1 MMNTPENPLQQRIAE
16 LLDDRAATLDEL
28 TLARLGAARRRAT
41 NSRTGW
47 RARVWRPLQTA
58 SGLALAASL
67 VLGLSILL
75 RAPVD
80 ATLQPSPDELE
91 ALAEDDAELF
101 EKLEFFRWLDEEG
114 LGGESNGGSA

>member
-1 MMNTPENPLQQRIAE
+1 MIDTPENPLRQRITE

-41 NSRTGW
+41 TRIGW
-47 RARVWRPLQTA
+47 RARAWRPLQTA
-58 SGLALAASL
+58 TGIALAASV

-75 RAPVD
+75 RSPVD

-91 ALAEDDAELF
+91 ALAEDDVELF

-114 LGGESNGGSA
+114 LDGESNGGSA